1 MDAHIL
7 EDAKEHGAE
16 RAAIYHFEGMLPYEE
31 AERRGLL
38 ESEQHRISCQIRFA
52 CALSKADRDRY
63 WQLVE
68 RRDGKEYMERLRELT
83 LKHWNEK
90 RGKPQAPEA

>member
-16 RAAIYHFEGMLPYEE
+16 RAAIYHFEGMIRYEE

-52 CALSKADRDRY
+52 CALSKNDRDRY
-63 WQLVE
+63 WKLVE
-68 RRDGKEYMERLRELT
+68 QREGKEAMEKLRELA
-83 LKHWNEK
+83 LNYWNEK
-90 RGKPQAPEA
+90 RGKPQTTEA